1 VLLDEKLVGS
11 VALAF
16 DAIARLKA
24 MGIRCMMVTGDAA
37 AVAEVRRRK
46 ARP

>member
-1 VLLDEKLVGS
+1 VLLDEKLVGA

-24 MGIRCMMVTGDAA
+24 MVS
-37 AVAEVRRRK
+37 AV
-46 ARP
+46 